1 MARSRQVTNDTSP
14 EQKLKADFRIF
25 LSVLWNSIGLPK
37 PTRAQVAMADYLQ
50 HGPKRLQLSCFRGLG
65 KSYVTAGFVLWEL
78 FRDKDKKILI
88 ISASKDRADANALF
102 LQKLILEVPWLQHM
116 APVDDNQR
124 WSRVSFD
131 INGCTP
137 TQAPSVRSAGIGSQI
152 TGSRA
157 DIILLDDVEVP
168 SNSATDQLREKLVQQ
183 CTEMESILMPKPSSK
198 ILYLGTPQTSYTIYR
213 KLEERGYQARV
224 WPARY
229 PKDTSLYE
237 GRLFP
242 QLVADIEAGA
252 KAGDPTDTRFSDA
265 ELLEREAS
273 MGRSAFALQFM
284 LNTSLSDQDKFPLR
298 FADLIVTAVGNE
310 CAERY
315 AWSSD
320 PRYVIKDLQ
329 PVGLPGDRFYGP
341 MFIAEGIVPF
351 SETIVAVDPS
361 GRGADETVACVL
373 SQANGYIFVR
383 DMLAFKDGYSD
394 ETLTAIVRLG
404 KKYQASTFLVES
416 NFGDGMVCELIK
428 RHMIQQQC
436 SASVEE
442 VRSTVR
448 KEERIIATLEP
459 VMQQHKLIVDPKVF
473 QYDFASN
480 PSLAPEK
487 RLEHLLMYQISRMCK
502 EKGAVKHDD
511 RIDAL
516 AMGVQWFI
524 DALAISAHRAAAE
537 RKHLEWDSMMQAF
550 EDEPHL
556 ACDALVLGRSFTSIR
571 VPKTKVYDWTSS
583 R

>member
-1 MARSRQVTNDTSP
+1 MVRPKRVITTAED
-14 EQKLKADFRIF
+14 KLKGDFRVF
-25 LSVLWNSIGLPK
+25 LSVLWNSMGLPK
-37 PTRAQVAMADYLQ
+37 PTRAQIVMADYLQ
-50 HGPKRLQLSCFRGLG
+50 SSQKRLQLQMFRGVG
-65 KSYVTAGFVLWEL
+65 KSYVTAAYVLWEL
-78 FRDKDKKILI
+78 FRDPDKKILI
-88 ISASKDRADANALF
+88 LSASKERADSNALF
-102 LQKLILEVPWLQHM
+102 LQKLIIDVPWLNHM
-116 APVDDNQR
+116 APKDDSQR

-131 INGCTP
+131 IANCVP
-137 TQAPSVRSAGIGSQI
+137 TQSPSVRSAGVGSQI

-157 DIILLDDVEVP
+157 DIILADDCEVP
-168 SNSATDQLREKLVQQ
+168 SNSATDMLREKLLNQL
-183 CTEMESILMPKPSSK
+183 TELEAILMPKPSSK
-198 ILYLGTPQTSYTIYR
+198 ILYLGTPQSSYTVYR
-213 KLEERGYQARV
+213 KLAERGYKALV

-229 PKDTSLYE
+229 PSNPSLYE
-237 GRLFP
+237 GTLAP
-242 QLVADIEAGA
+242 QLVADLEAGA
-252 KAGDPTDTRFSDA
+252 KAGDPTDSRFSDA

-273 MGRSAFALQFM
+273 MGRSAFQLQFQ
-284 LNTSLSDQDKFPLR
+284 LNTTLSDQDRFPLR
-298 FADLIVTAVGNE
+298 FADLIVTSVGTE

-329 PVGLPGDRFYGP
+329 PVGLPGDRFYAP
-341 MFIAEGIVPF
+341 MFIAEGIVPY

-361 GRGADETVACVL
+361 GRGSDETVACVL

-436 SASVEE
+436 PAHIEE

-459 VMQQHKLIVDPKVF
+459 VMQQHKLIVDPKIF

-480 PSLAPEK
+480 PGMAPDK
-487 RLEHLLMYQISRMCK
+487 RLEHMLMYQMSRMCK

-511 RIDAL
+511 RIDSL

-550 EDEPHL
+550 ENEPHL
-556 ACDALVLGRSFTSIR
+556 ACDALVLGRSFVNIR
-571 VPKTKVYDWTSS
+571 IPKTKVYDWCLG

>member
-1 MARSRQVTNDTSP
+1 M
-14 EQKLKADFRIF
+14 
-25 LSVLWNSIGLPK
+25 
-37 PTRAQVAMADYLQ
+37 
-50 HGPKRLQLSCFRGLG
+50 
-65 KSYVTAGFVLWEL
+65 
-78 FRDKDKKILI
+78 
-88 ISASKDRADANALF
+88 F
-102 LQKLILEVPWLQHM
+102 LQKLILDVPWLQFM
-116 APVDDNQR
+116 APSDDNQR

-131 INGCTP
+131 INDCTP
-137 TQAPSVRSAGIGSQI
+137 TQAPSVRSAGIGSQV

-183 CTEMESILMPKPSSK
+183 CTEMEAILMPKPSSK

-213 KLEERGYQARV
+213 KLEERGYQARI

-229 PKDTSLYE
+229 PKDPSIYE

-242 QLVADIEAGA
+242 QLAADIEAGA
-252 KAGDPTDTRFSDA
+252 KVGDPTDTRFSDA

-361 GRGADETVACVL
+361 GRGSDETVACVL
-373 SQANGYIFVR
+373 SQANGYVFVR
-383 DMLAFKDGYSD
+383 DMLAFKEGYSD

-416 NFGDGMVCELIK
+416 NFGDGMVCELLK

-436 SASVEE
+436 PANVEE

-480 PSLAPEK
+480 PGLSPDK
-487 RLEHLLMYQISRMCK
+487 RLEHMLMYQISRMCK

-550 EDEPHL
+550 EDEPHQ
-556 ACDALVLGRSFTSIR
+556 ACDALALGRSFVNIR
-571 VPKTKVYDWTSS
+571 FPKTKVYDWTSS